1 MTREEIASYYDRRPG
16 VNGEFA
22 TPEDKANE
30 AEVAERIAR
39 RWDLQLNDWGDWA
52 PLDRW
57 AERDERPTGVLEI
70 KCRPILSTKYPCAWL
85 NWRKYLWMRDAERE
99 LGVPA
104 FYFVRFDDVT
114 LYIRQA
120 EVEARMNAI
129 GGTSRYVHSPTDREP
144 VIFIPRGEMR
154 VLP

>member
-85 NWRKYLWMRDAERE
+85 NWAPFIDTSAAACSTACYVFAASRKMTRTFSACLRKSKAKSK
-99 LGVPA
+99 PA
-104 FYFVRFDDVT
+104 SILLT
-114 LYIRQA
+114 P
-120 EVEARMNAI
+120 
-129 GGTSRYVHSPTDREP
+129 S
-144 VIFIPRGEMR
+144 
-154 VLP
+154 